1 MREASRLK
9 MGYYPAPTEAIA
21 NACQYLRAG
30 PGTAVLDPCAGE
42 GDAVVHIANTLGV
55 PGDRVWC
62 VELDAA
68 RGDECRDHPLKCELN
83 VLSPCA
89 FEHTAISNESFG
101 LVYCNPPFDE
111 NIGGTRAELSF
122 FARIPKLLVPGG
134 VCLFVCPESVA
145 ERYDFRK
152 AWRVWFE
159 DVACWRFPPEHRKFN
174 EVFIVGRRRPV
185 WDRVPDIPNFRM
197 SCPLSDILIPDAH
210 GPKVF
215 EKTALTD
222 DELAAAVENSPLLRF
237 CDAQEAPGMR
247 RPPLALSVG
256 HLALLLSSGQLD
268 GLVCPP
274 GGQPHVVRGTAR
286 KHEEVT
292 EESTET
298 DGDVRKT
305 TTVYTERIKLVVRA
319 VDFEGVIRNLE

>member
-1 MREASRLK
+1 
-9 MGYYPAPTEAIA
+9 MGYYPCPPEAIA
-21 NACQYLRAG
+21 NACQYLLAG
-30 PGTAVLDPCAGE
+30 PGTAILDPCAGE
-42 GDAVVHIANTLGV
+42 GDAVAEIANTLGV

-68 RGDECRDHPLKCELN
+68 RGDDCRHETLKDGMN

-111 NIGGTRAELSF
+111 QIGGTRAELAF
-122 FARIPKLLVPGG
+122 FARIPRLLVPWG
-134 VCLFVCPESVA
+134 VCLFVCPEHVA

-152 AWRVWFE
+152 GWHVWFE

-174 EVFIVGRRRPV
+174 EVFIVGRRRAKQRDDD
-185 WDRVPDIPNFRM
+185 WDIPNFRM
-197 SCPLSDILIPDAH
+197 SCPLSDILIPDAP

-215 EKTALTD
+215 EKTALTE
-222 DELAAAVENSPLLRF
+222 DELGAAVEDSPLLRL
-237 CDAQEAPGMR
+237 CGAQESTLLR

-268 GLVCPP
+268 GLVRPP

-292 EESTET
+292 EETTET

-305 TTVYTERIKLVVRA
+305 TTVTTERIRLVVRA
-319 VDFEGVIRNLE
+319 VDSDGVIRNLE

>member
-9 MGYYPAPTEAIA
+9 MGYYPAPPEAIA
-21 NACQYLRAG
+21 NAMQYLRAC
-30 PGTAVLDPCAGE
+30 PTNASMIDPCSGSGE
-42 GDAVVHIANTLGV
+42 ACQQIASAMGMRYDHV
-55 PGDRVWC
+55 YC

-68 RGDECRDHPLKCELN
+68 RGQSCRELMPGAN

-101 LVYCNPPFDE
+101 LVFENPPFDE
-111 NIGGTRAELSF
+111 QIGGTRAELAF
-122 FARIPKLLVPGG
+122 FARTPRLLVPGG
-134 VCLFVCPESVA
+134 VCLFVCPEHVA

-152 AWRVWFE
+152 AWYVWFE

-174 EVFIVGRRRPV
+174 EVFIVGRRRAKQRADD
-185 WDRVPDIPNFRM
+185 WDVPNFRM
-197 SCPLSDILIPDAH
+197 TYPLADILIPDAP
-210 GPKVF
+210 GPKLF

-222 DELAAAVENSPLLRF
+222 DELAAAVEDSPLLRL
-237 CDAQEAPGMR
+237 CEAQERTLMR

-274 GGQPHVVRGTAR
+274 GGKPHVVRGTAR

-292 EESTET
+292 EETTET

-305 TTVYTERIKLVVRA
+305 TTVLTERIRLVVRA
-319 VDFEGVIRNLE
+319 VDSDGVIRNLD